1 MNLTKHDPNT
11 DMEMDMTPM
20 IDIVFQLIIFFMLI
34 SDMSQKE
41 LEVLVLPT
49 ATNAVPDKPNPDDM
63 RPVVNIVADG
73 SIYIKGELLYDA
85 EAPDEYKAVQEYLQ
99 LMASRMGREP
109 LDESKPDGV
118 QVPADAVLVRADQST
133 PFHHI
138 QKIMEICGKQGIQI
152 WKIQLAA
159 SESGGDEEADS

>member
-1 MNLTKHDPNT
+1 MNLTKHDPET

-41 LEVLVLPT
+41 LEVLVLP
-49 ATNAVPDKPNPDDM
+49 AAENASPDKPNPDDM

-73 SIYIKGELLYDA
+73 GIHIKGEQFYDPQ
-85 EAPDEYKAVQEYLQ
+85 APDEYKRVEQHLA
-99 LMASRMGREP
+99 LMASRMEREA
-109 LDESKPDGV
+109 LEEGSSIM
-118 QVPADAVLVRADQST
+118 VPADAVLVRADQST

-159 SESGGDEEADS
+159 SESSPDEESD